1 MKKGIVILF
10 VLVSCFSSSCVFV
23 SCSDNGS
30 KKVENLPSVRLDS
43 ALACGMG
50 TTQQY
55 PGKVVSSDDANI
67 SFKVAGTLR
76 VVSVKEGQH
85 VKKGQLLAEL
95 DNTDYKVQLSATEAE
110 YSQIKAEA
118 ERVISLYEDGGTTA
132 SNYDKARYGLQQIEA
147 KLENHRNQLSY
158 TRIYAPY
165 DGFVQKLFMK
175 RGETVGAG
183 MPVVSMLSSA
193 APEVEIN
200 LPASAYVNRD
210 NFTKFSCSFDVLP
223 GRTIEADPI
232 SVLQQANSNQLY
244 TMRLKLKENDASV
257 SPGMSTWVT
266 IYGRNG
272 DGGVVRIPTTSVLER
287 NGKSSVFVY
296 NVSTQ
301 KVKEI
306 TVEVESLHTDGTVEV
321 RGGVNPADMVVSS
334 GVHHIKDGQ
343 KVKPLQP
350 VSKTN
355 VGGLL

>member
-1 MKKGIVILF
+1 MRKGFVILCLF
-10 VLVSCFSSSCVFV
+10 VSIFFISCVFI
-23 SCSDNGS
+23 SCSDKDA
-30 KKVENLPSVRLDS
+30 KKVENLPTVRIDS
-43 ALACGMG
+43 ALACGIG
-50 TTQQY
+50 KTQQY

-67 SFKVAGTLR
+67 SFKVAGTLK
-76 VVSVKEGQH
+76 VVSVKEGQR
-85 VKKGQLLAEL
+85 VKRGQLLAEL

-118 ERVISLYEDGGTTA
+118 ERVISLFEDGGTTA
-132 SNYDKARYGLQQIEA
+132 SNYDKARYGLKQIES

-165 DGFVQKLFMK
+165 DGFVQKLFMN

-183 MPVVSMLSSA
+183 MPVVSMLSSG

-200 LPASAYVNRD
+200 LPASAYVNRES
-210 NFTKFSCSFDVLP
+210 FSRFNCSFDVLP
-223 GRTIEADPI
+223 GQTIEAEPI

-244 TMRLKLKENDASV
+244 TMRLKLKENNASV

-266 IYGRNG
+266 IYGKNS
-272 DGGVVRIPTTSVLER
+272 DTGVVRIPATSVLER
-287 NGKSSVFVY
+287 NGKSSIFVY
-296 NVSTQ
+296 NASTQ
-301 KVKEI
+301 KVKELN
-306 TVEVESLHTDGTVEV
+306 VEVESLHTDGTVEV
-321 RGGVNPADMVVSS
+321 RGSVKPADMVVSS